1 MSDCEMLCWENAERR
16 RHAEEYDDRLRLE
29 EAAYEEQ
36 LRLLELDARAEARRE
51 KELKMWQRWTK
62 AARVAVGIHLG
73 VSAVLALCAL
83 PVWAAMGAVATVFYF
98 TLWAMAR
105 RMSHG

>member
-16 RHAEEYDDRLRLE
+16 RYAEEYDDRLRME
-29 EAAYEEQ
+29 
-36 LRLLELDARAEARRE
+36 ELDARAEARRE

-62 AARVAVGIHLG
+62 VARVAVGIHLG